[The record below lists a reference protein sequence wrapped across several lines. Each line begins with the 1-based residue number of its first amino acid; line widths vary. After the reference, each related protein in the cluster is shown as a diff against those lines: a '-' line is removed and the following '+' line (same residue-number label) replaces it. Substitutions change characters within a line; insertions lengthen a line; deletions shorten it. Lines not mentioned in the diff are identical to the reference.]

1 MSRQSKD
8 FQKKLEKELNQ
19 TVTNYVVAN
28 SEEVTKMFEL
38 GYDLKWQFCEL
49 TNSIRLVYFKDNK
62 VVLIKE
68 AKDIIK
74 KEQKNN
80 DIN

>member
-38 GYDLKWQFCEL
+38 GM
-49 TNSIRLVYFKDNK
+49 I
-62 VVLIKE
+62 
-68 AKDIIK
+68 
-74 KEQKNN
+74 
-80 DIN
+80 